1 MSEAI
6 QYPKFRWFAMV
17 TMIIGVIAQGVI
29 MIAPAPLIG
38 EVAKYLGREL
48 GLVTFTVMG
57 LWTVTVCLGGMA
69 GGAIVDK
76 VGVARVYLVCALLL
90 IVSTA
95 CIPLVGKNLGLIIL
109 LRLIGGA
116 GTGPIITT
124 ISRLSA
130 EWFPVQQRP
139 VITGVQGMA
148 TALGVFVG
156 FGFSPAV
163 FSSTQ
168 SWPTT
173 MVFMGI
179 PAVIFFL
186 FSLVMF
192 FGPKA
197 PEIILEQHEDPHAGD
212 KDFKLAL
219 KDPAIYL
226 MVVYIFLFNW
236 LIQGINDLTPGYF
249 AIAAPVGVG
258 FGPLTAGKLMM
269 IFQGIFMVGSLV
281 SGWLNRYV
289 YKENTKAQVMLAFI
303 LTGVY
308 FFVKFSGVTG
318 QGPNP
323 LLLLIMGITAFFM
336 GQGIATIMGFI
347 AKTYPEH
354 ITGRV
359 GGISMGLGLIGGVIG
374 VGAGSSALAKTGT
387 YQASIWIVTIV
398 AIVGFV
404 VAVMLRKPNVSFI
417 GTKDPKH

>member
-1 MSEAI
+1 
-6 QYPKFRWFAMV
+6 
-17 TMIIGVIAQGVI
+17 
-29 MIAPAPLIG
+29 
-38 EVAKYLGREL
+38 
-48 GLVTFTVMG
+48 
-57 LWTVTVCLGGMA
+57 
-69 GGAIVDK
+69 
-76 VGVARVYLVCALLL
+76 
-90 IVSTA
+90 
-95 CIPLVGKNLGLIIL
+95 
-109 LRLIGGA
+109 
-116 GTGPIITT
+116 
-124 ISRLSA
+124 
-130 EWFPVQQRP
+130 
-139 VITGVQGMA
+139 
-148 TALGVFVG
+148 
-156 FGFSPAV
+156 
-163 FSSTQ
+163 
-168 SWPTT
+168 
-173 MVFMGI
+173 MGI